1 MSNNTKQALSTSQSW
16 QSHLLNL
23 FIRLRRAVMRYPSHL
38 TQSRKMTA
46 SLHCR
51 WAKRVNTLRGLD
63 SYRCG
68 DINVDRYTPQQLNG
82 KNLHTQKVL
91 LFLHGGGYC
100 LRLPNVY
107 KKMLA
112 DYSEAIQ
119 CIGIL
124 PDYRLAPEHPHPCGI
139 EDCFNTYQDLLAQG
153 YDAHNIIIIGDSA
166 GGGLSLSVV
175 QLARKR
181 SLQTPA
187 AVVLLSPAGDWSL
200 QGASFYENEDRDPFF
215 RLASLLFFR
224 SLYLNGQSTNDPE
237 VSPVYGNFSS
247 FPPTLIFTSS
257 TELMRD
263 TAVNINLSIRAAGG
277 VSTLYIA
284 NNACHDYLL
293 FNFLPEAKFAKT
305 KLLEFCTEVFN
316 PTPH

>member
-1 MSNNTKQALSTSQSW
+1 VSNNTKQALSTSQSW

-46 SLHCR
+46 SLHRR

-82 KNLHTQKVL
+82 KNLQTQKVL

-119 CIGIL
+119 CIDIL

-139 EDCFNTYQDLLAQG
+139 EDCLNTYQNLLAQG
-153 YDAHNIIIIGDSA
+153 YCPENIIILGDSA
-166 GGGLSLSVV
+166 GGGLSLSVIQRV
-175 QLARKR
+175 QR
-181 SLQTPA
+181 QMPA
-187 AVVLLSPAGDWSL
+187 AAVLLSPAGDWSL
-200 QGASFYENEDRDPFF
+200 QGASYFENEDRDPFF
-215 RLASLLFFR
+215 RLATFLFFR
-224 SLYLNGQSTNDPE
+224 SLYLNGYSSTDPN
-237 VSPVYGNFSS
+237 VSPVYGDFSN
-247 FPPTLIFTSS
+247 FPPTLLLSSS

-263 TAVNINLSIRAAGG
+263 TAVLIDKNIRTAGG
-277 VSTLYIA
+277 HSTLHITQ
-284 NNACHDYLL
+284 NACHDYPL
-293 FNFLPEAKFAKT
+293 FDFLPEAKIAKQ
-305 KLLEFCTEVFN
+305 KIFSFCNAIFSKTAL
-316 PTPH
+316 PD